1 MIQTLIHVL
10 LANIA
15 TGGALALQ
23 IPNLPIPIAA
33 ILAQGATIPGLANFV
48 TFLQTVSILVGI
60 CLVLYG
66 AWQIHQGRL
75 GEGVLSLV
83 AGFLSCVTVPVIR
96 LIAGWTGGSL

>member
-15 TGGALALQ
+15 TGGALAL
-23 IPNLPIPIAA
+23 PRLNLPIPFAA
-33 ILAQGATIPGLANFV
+33 ILAQAAIPGLENFV

-66 AWQIHQGRL
+66 AWQIHRGQL

>member
-1 MIQTLIHVL
+1 MIHSLIHVL
-10 LANIA
+10 LAKA
-15 TGGALALQ
+15 AAGGAVALPQ
-23 IPNLPIPIAA
+23 LNLSIPFAA
-33 ILAQGATIPGLANFV
+33 ILAQATIPGLANFV

-75 GEGVLSLV
+75 GEGVLPLV